1 MLRLL
6 VGCGSRLGVAWRDR
20 RRPAR
25 AQAGSTAI
33 ESVAEA
39 YTQFLLAQRFE
50 DDDDADGAIAAYR
63 RAMAL
68 DPQAADI
75 VAELANLYMRQN
87 RSQDAT
93 TAAENALKIDPNNAE
108 GHRVLGTVYADVGQ
122 PGGRRQRQG
131 ARGTC
136 RPCAAAQNDNLTKA
150 IAHLEAS
157 IARSHRL
164 PDANTRAMLSRLYMT
179 DGAYD
184 KAIPMLADL
193 VKQEPGWQ
201 DGAMLLAQAYA
212 AAGRSADAVSFL
224 EQAADEN
231 PQLYATLADFYG
243 REDRWKDAVSAYAAA
258 LQMSP
263 RNFDLRVGYG
273 SALLNV
279 GGADNI
285 VRARDVLR
293 EAVATRGTDQ
303 RALYLLSEAERL
315 SGDLDAAE
323 GTARRLVAQNRNSP
337 RAYVALAEA
346 LEERQRYQAV
356 VDSLAP
362 AVDEFR
368 SAANAQAALAALLPH
383 LGFAYQQVGKSDSAI
398 ATFEEARKIA
408 PDDPSIVS
416 YLIQANMAAKKYTEA
431 AAVAHSARAQHPD
444 DLRLARLEATALRQG
459 GKGDQAIAVLQ
470 DVVQKHG
477 DDPAAYLALAQG
489 YSDASRGS
497 QAVKTL
503 QDAQAKFP
511 NEPIVTFELGAVFDK
526 QKKYAEAEAAFRTL
540 ISKDPRNAPALN
552 YLGYMLAERGE
563 RLDESVS
570 LLERALKVE
579 PDNGS
584 FLDSLGWA
592 YYKGGKLEQA
602 AEQLKRASDQ
612 LTTNSVIQDH
622 YGDVLFKMGRYDEAI
637 AAWTRSLAGDGDSI
651 DRANIDKKIRSARQK
666 LPKR

>member
-1 MLRLL
+1 MAPVTVPVLIPVLIMA
-6 VGCGSRLGVAWRDR
+6 GLGLTAA
-20 RRPAR
+20 PAR
-25 AQAGSTAI
+25 AQATSGATDR
-33 ESVAEA
+33 VAEA

-75 VAELANLYMRQN
+75 VAELANLYLRQN

-93 TAAENALKIDPNNAE
+93 TAAESALKIDPKNAQA
-108 GHRVLGTVYADVGQ
+108 HLVLGTLYATLASQGDNADNA
-122 PGGRRQRQG
+122 QG
-131 ARGTC
+131 ARGNTS
-136 RPCAAAQNDNLTKA
+136 PAARTAQHDNLMTA
-150 IAHLEAS
+150 IQHLERS
-157 IARSHRL
+157 IADPIGL

-303 RALYLLSEAERL
+303 RALYLLSGAERL
-315 SGDLDAAE
+315 SGDFDAAE
-323 GTARRLVAQNRNSP
+323 GTARRLVAQNRNNP

-346 LEERQRYQAV
+346 LEERQRYQTV

-362 AVDEFR
+362 AVNEFR
-368 SAANAQAALAALLPH
+368 SAANGQAALATLLPH

-416 YLIQANMAAKKYTEA
+416 YLIQANLAAKKYTEA

-489 YSDASRGS
+489 YSDANRGS

-526 QKKYAEAEAAFRTL
+526 QKK
-540 ISKDPRNAPALN
+540 
-552 YLGYMLAERGE
+552 
-563 RLDESVS
+563 
-570 LLERALKVE
+570 
-579 PDNGS
+579 
-584 FLDSLGWA
+584 SLGC
-592 YYKGGKLEQA
+592 GSG
-602 AEQLKRASDQ
+602 
-612 LTTNSVIQDH
+612 IP
-622 YGDVLFKMGRYDEAI
+622 
-637 AAWTRSLAGDGDSI
+637 DS
-651 DRANIDKKIRSARQK
+651 
-666 LPKR
+666 

>member
-1 MLRLL
+1 MKVWRRAFVAVVVPVLAV
-6 VGCGSRLGVAWRDR
+6 VGLGANAA
-20 RRPAR
+20 PAR
-25 AQAGSTAI
+25 AQSAQSATDRI
-33 ESVAEA
+33 AEA
-39 YTQFLLAQRFE
+39 YDQFLLAQRLE

-63 RAMAL
+63 RAMTL

-93 TAAENALKIDPNNAE
+93 TAAEGALKIDPKNAQA
-108 GHRVLGTVYADVGQ
+108 HLVLGTVYATLASQDDNV
-122 PGGRRQRQG
+122 QG
-131 ARGTC
+131 AS
-136 RPCAAAQNDNLTKA
+136 PAARKAQHDDLTLA
-150 IAHLEAS
+150 IQHLEQS
-157 IARSHRL
+157 IADPVGL

-201 DGAMLLAQAYA
+201 DGATLLAQAYS
-212 AAGRSADAVSFL
+212 AAGRDAEAVSFL

-243 REDRWKDAVSAYAAA
+243 RDDRWKDAASAYAAA

-263 RNFDLRVGYG
+263 RNFDLRVGLG

-285 VRARDVLR
+285 VRARDELR
-293 EAVATRGTDQ
+293 AAVATRANDQ

-362 AVDEFR
+362 AVNEFR

-398 ATFEEARKIA
+398 ATFEEAMKIA
-408 PDDPSIVS
+408 PGDPSIVS
-416 YLIQANMAAKKYTEA
+416 YLVQANLAAKKYAEA

-444 DLRLARLEATALRQG
+444 DLRLARLEASALRQG

-470 DVVQKHG
+470 DVVQKHAN
-477 DDPAAYLALAQG
+477 DPAAYLALAQG
-489 YSDASRGS
+489 YSDANRGS
-497 QAVKTL
+497 QAIKTL
-503 QDAQAKFP
+503 QDAQARFP
-511 NEPIVTFELGAVFDK
+511 DEPLVTFELGAVFDK
-526 QKKYAEAEAAFRTL
+526 QKKFPEAEAAFRQL
-540 ISKDPRNAPALN
+540 ISKDPHNAPALN

-570 LLERALKVE
+570 LLQRALTVE

-584 FLDSLGWA
+584 YLDSLGWA
-592 YYKGGKLEQA
+592 YYKSGKLEQA

-651 DRANIDKKIRSARQK
+651 DRGNTDKKIRSARQK